1 MGLQNIG
8 IHVVTQSLYRKE
20 QDMNPQTW
28 TSSGEDLVSLISL
41 VMNIH
46 CFLFFP
52 LFLYKWRGAG
62 LVVYLLLLFLA
73 GLPILYM
80 EILVGLYLPF
90 RYCVFVCRP
99 KVCAQKFL

>member
-1 MGLQNIG
+1 
-8 IHVVTQSLYRKE
+8 
-20 QDMNPQTW
+20 MNPQTW

-80 EILVGLYLPF
+80 EILVGVYLRF

-99 KVCAQKFL
+99 KVGAQDFF